1 MPKKNCTFDVTDKIK
16 LFLTRGWES
25 TTNSYGKTAKDRT
38 VSPDANDT
46 DLALMKLLGATRE
59 YIVQKSFACNK
70 TSPDQQ
76 MVVSGSTNPT
86 SDYDATLIGS
96 GACDTMWAIFDDFAK
111 TYGTSLPQSLDVN
124 LYVTGMYLAER
135 DTRSSRE
142 LGAKKLDF
150 TNDGAAAW
158 TLTPCKESQRKSME
172 VWASIKL
179 AEINYSPRPNVVMI
193 AAVSVQKRM
202 QRILDVAMNVTKAY
216 GYDAI
221 ISKAPMPKPSQTAV
235 GAESK
240 MRRVTDWTLK
250 NNELVKLVA
259 KYALQH
265 YFGSMF
271 NERTNKEYVPERNDF
286 QAALHSSLDK
296 LVAKDMDIMDLLCH
310 VRYFSI
316 EGAYTQGTVNAV
328 VIAGQLGVADLQLD
342 PCDHWCSMIENYA
355 DFVKHSL
362 TIGGMSAV
370 QFALKFSKYVVRMLD
385 AAIALGNDD
394 FVPVRARFVDRV
406 YRFRSAGTATDDVL
420 SKELYTIAGTRGKF
434 ATISDLVAGVSV
446 LFEQLKRPR
455 LNSADREKLF
465 EQGRD
470 DPETYEAFYGGSSK
484 KKVASKKVSKKKTT
498 KSKSSK

>member
-1 MPKKNCTFDVTDKIK
+1 MPPVKKNCTFDVTEKIK

-25 TTNSYGKTAKDRT
+25 TTNSYGKTAKDRS
-38 VSPDANDT
+38 VSPDANAT

-70 TSPDQQ
+70 TTDQQQ

-86 SDYDATLIGS
+86 SDYDATLVGS

-124 LYVTGMYLAER
+124 LYVTGMYLAES
-135 DTRSSRE
+135 DTKSSRE

-150 TNDGAAAW
+150 TNDGVAAW
-158 TLTPCKESQRKSME
+158 TLTPCKDSQRKSME
-172 VWASIKL
+172 VWASVKL
-179 AEINYSPRPNVVMI
+179 VEVNYAHGGALTI
-193 AAVSVQKRM
+193 AAGLVQKRM

-221 ISKAPMPKPSQTAV
+221 VTKATMPKPSQTAL

-240 MRRVTDWTLK
+240 MRRISEWTVR
-250 NNELVKLVA
+250 NNELVTLVA

-271 NERTNKEYVPERNDF
+271 NERTNGGYVPDRNDF
-286 QAALHSSLDK
+286 QQALHASLDG

-328 VIAGQLGVADLQLD
+328 VIAGQLGVADLKMD
-342 PCDHWCSMIENYA
+342 PCDHRCSMIENYA
-355 DFVKHSL
+355 DFVKHSSSSGAL
-362 TIGGMSAV
+362 SPT

-385 AAIALGNDD
+385 AAIALGHDEYE
-394 FVPVRARFVDRV
+394 PLRARFVERV
-406 YRFRSAGTATDDVL
+406 YSLRSSGVATEDVL
-420 SKELYTIAGTRGKF
+420 CKELYTMSGARGKF
-434 ATISDLVAGVSV
+434 SGIPELVGGVSA
-446 LFEQLKRPR
+446 LFEQLKSPAMFTDASRAR
-455 LNSADREKLF
+455 LF
-465 EQGRD
+465 ETRRD
-470 DPETYEAFYGGSSK
+470 DPATYDVFVGGKAK
-484 KKVASKKVSKKKTT
+484 KKVAGKKVVVKKGKAA
-498 KSKSSK
+498 K